1 MEQINTT
8 IFVDKKDRREVAD
21 DIKYLFEHHNFTPG
35 LKKAL
40 EEILRAT
47 KPTIEQLGFN
57 YRTDTD
63 RLAIYAPTSS
73 VVTMKGPI
81 FGFDGELA
89 GITFLDT
96 DGYYKLDAPKE
107 FTPLYHDNKLMKQV
121 PYTVVPDEMRESYT
135 TYLSLLAV
143 VDFGPDVKDKYGHPV
158 EPMLAIVYRTTTGE
172 YEKPWAISKVFN
184 RPLEGVKV
192 PRLLD
197 DDQVEILGT
206 AG

>member
-8 IFVDKKDRREVAD
+8 IFVDKKDRQEVAD
-21 DIKYLFEHHNFTPG
+21 DIRYLLEHHNFTPG

-63 RLAIYAPTSS
+63 RLAVYAPTGS

-81 FGFDGELA
+81 FGLDGELQ

-107 FTPLYHDNKLMKQV
+107 FTPLYHDNEPMKQV
-121 PYTVVPDEMRESYT
+121 AYTTVPDETRNSYAL
-135 TYLSLLAV
+135 YASLLAV
-143 VDFGPDVKDKYGHPV
+143 VDFGPDVKDKNGIPV
-158 EPMLAIVYRTTTGE
+158 EPMLAIVYRHNDAQR
-172 YEKPWAISKVFN
+172 PWAIMHLFN
-184 RPLEGVKV
+184 RPIEGVRV
-192 PRLLD
+192 PSHLS
-197 DDQVEILGT
+197 DDQVEILGRVE
-206 AG
+206 